1 MSVWK
6 SVKNNTM
13 DKAVNMEMLETAL
26 NAMGVSLDYS
36 VNEISN
42 TWGHQSCTAAFVKD
56 GKVLSLGV
64 QQDANGGI
72 TLVGDT
78 WGTGLGGDGK
88 QDALMDRIAQNY
100 NSELYQDRLA
110 FMGFSIDDVSVD
122 KETGEI
128 LQSNYVSENN

>member
-56 GKVLSLGV
+56 GRVLSLGV

-128 LQSNYVSENN
+128 VITATRA

>member
-1 MSVWK
+1 MSIWK

-13 DKAVNMEMLETAL
+13 EKAVNMEMLETAL

-42 TWGHQSCTAAFVKD
+42 TWGHQSCTAAFVRD
-56 GKVLSLGV
+56 GKVLSLGI
-64 QQDANGGI
+64 QQDENGGV

-110 FMGFSIDDVSVD
+110 YMGFSVEDVSKD

-128 LQSNYVSENN
+128 VITATRA

>member
-128 LQSNYVSENN
+128 VIPATRA

>member
-1 MSVWK
+1 MSIWK

-13 DKAVNMEMLETAL
+13 EKAVNMEMLEAAL
-26 NAMGVSLDYS
+26 NTMGVSLDYS

-42 TWGHQSCTAAFVKD
+42 TWGHQSCTAAFVRD

-64 QQDANGGI
+64 QQDENGGV

-88 QDALMDRIAQNY
+88 QDALMNRIAQNY

-110 FMGFSIDDVSVD
+110 FMGFSVDDVSKD
-122 KETGEI
+122 EETGEI
-128 LQSNYVSENN
+128 VITATRA

>member
-13 DKAVNMEMLETAL
+13 EKAVNMEMLETAL
-26 NAMGVSLDYS
+26 NTMGVSLDYS

-42 TWGHQSCTAAFVKD
+42 TWGHQSCTAAFVRD

-64 QQDANGGI
+64 QQDENGGI

-78 WGTGLGGDGK
+78 WRTGLGGDGK

-110 FMGFSIDDVSVD
+110 YMGFSVEDVSVD

-128 LQSNYVSENN
+128 VITATRA

>member
-6 SVKNNTM
+6 AVKNNTM

-128 LQSNYVSENN
+128 VITATRA

>member
-1 MSVWK
+1 MSIWK

-13 DKAVNMEMLETAL
+13 EKAVNMEMLEAAL
-26 NAMGVSLDYS
+26 NTMGVSLDYS

-42 TWGHQSCTAAFVKD
+42 TWGHQSCTAAFVRD

-64 QQDANGGI
+64 QQDENGGI

-128 LQSNYVSENN
+128 VITATRA

>member
-1 MSVWK
+1 MSIWK

-13 DKAVNMEMLETAL
+13 EKAVNMEMLETAL

-110 FMGFSIDDVSVD
+110 YMGFSVEDVSKD

-128 LQSNYVSENN
+128 VITATRA

>member
-110 FMGFSIDDVSVD
+110 YMGFSVEDVSVD

-128 LQSNYVSENN
+128 VITATRA

>member
-42 TWGHQSCTAAFVKD
+42 TWGHQSCTAAFVRD
-56 GKVLSLGV
+56 GKVLSLGI
-64 QQDANGGI
+64 QQDENGGI

-110 FMGFSIDDVSVD
+110 YMGFSVEDVSVD

-128 LQSNYVSENN
+128 VITATRA

>member
-42 TWGHQSCTAAFVKD
+42 TWGHQSCTAAFVRD
-56 GKVLSLGV
+56 GKVLSLGI
-64 QQDANGGI
+64 QQDENGGI

-78 WGTGLGGDGK
+78 WGTDLGGDGK

-110 FMGFSIDDVSVD
+110 YMGFSVEDVSVD

-128 LQSNYVSENN
+128 VITATRA

>member
-64 QQDANGGI
+64 QQDTNGGI

-128 LQSNYVSENN
+128 VITATRA

>member
-13 DKAVNMEMLETAL
+13 EKAVNMEMLETAL

-42 TWGHQSCTAAFVKD
+42 TWGHQSCTAAFVRD

-64 QQDANGGI
+64 QQDENGGV

-110 FMGFSIDDVSVD
+110 YMGFSVEDVSKD

-128 LQSNYVSENN
+128 VITATRA

>member
-13 DKAVNMEMLETAL
+13 EKAVNMEMLEAAL
-26 NAMGVSLDYS
+26 NAMGISLDYS

-42 TWGHQSCTAAFVKD
+42 TWGHQSCTAAFVRD
-56 GKVLSLGV
+56 GKVLSLGI
-64 QQDANGGI
+64 QQDENGGI

-110 FMGFSIDDVSVD
+110 YMGFSVEDVSVD
-122 KETGEI
+122 EETREI
-128 LQSNYVSENN
+128 VITATRA

>member
-110 FMGFSIDDVSVD
+110 FMGFSVDDVSVD

-128 LQSNYVSENN
+128 VITATRA

>member
-13 DKAVNMEMLETAL
+13 EKAVNMEMLEAAL
-26 NAMGVSLDYS
+26 NTMGVSLDYS

-42 TWGHQSCTAAFVKD
+42 TWGHQSCTAAFVRD

-64 QQDANGGI
+64 QQDENGGI

-110 FMGFSIDDVSVD
+110 YMGFSVEDVSKD

-128 LQSNYVSENN
+128 VITATRA

>member
-1 MSVWK
+1 MSIWK

-13 DKAVNMEMLETAL
+13 ERAVNMEMLEAAL

-110 FMGFSIDDVSVD
+110 FMGFSVDDVSVD

-128 LQSNYVSENN
+128 VITATRA

>member
-13 DKAVNMEMLETAL
+13 ERAVNMEMLEAAL
-26 NAMGVSLDYS
+26 NTMGVSLDYS

-128 LQSNYVSENN
+128 VITATRA

>member
-13 DKAVNMEMLETAL
+13 EKAVNMEMLETAL

-42 TWGHQSCTAAFVKD
+42 TWGHQSCTAAFVRD
-56 GKVLSLGV
+56 GKVLSLGI
-64 QQDANGGI
+64 QQDENGGI

-100 NSELYQDRLA
+100 NSELYQNRLA
-110 FMGFSIDDVSVD
+110 YMGFSVEDVSKD

-128 LQSNYVSENN
+128 VITATRA